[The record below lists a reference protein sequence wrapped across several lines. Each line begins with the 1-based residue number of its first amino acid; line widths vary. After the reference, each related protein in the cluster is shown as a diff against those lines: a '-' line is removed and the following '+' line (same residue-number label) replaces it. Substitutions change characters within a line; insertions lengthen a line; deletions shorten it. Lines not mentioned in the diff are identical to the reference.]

1 MIPTPDLSHLST
13 SDYRNIYEPS
23 EDTFLLLD
31 ALEADEKQ
39 LKELNPSVCLEIGSG
54 SGCVTTFLGCLLK
67 PNQPYLITTD
77 INPKAAVATVMT
89 GKKNGVSIDT
99 VQTSLVTNLLPRLRN
114 AVDVLCFN
122 PPYAVTPSE
131 EIGGQGIEASWAG
144 GIDGREVIDTML
156 PFVKAIYLLLA
167 ATTIKLSTAIS
178 LDDAVSKL
186 HLALGDTVGK
196 EYHHA
201 HQISDIPHVE
211 DIKHWTASVCNK
223 ALNEKEQAMS
233 VNSFK
238 GSDTLSSLAQL
249 FRKAK
254 GIPAGQVGTEQAGT
268 NSDEVAWTKK
278 CKEKGALAI
287 LDSVYEA
294 SLGVEDFNSTQT
306 VDEHYNMTPMRKTVT
321 VPLIQA
327 AVYGSSMVEFT
338 AHSAGVS
345 STWLPVCDT
354 DQGYVNAA
362 DRLIFYN
369 TLAAGLQ
376 ALSPDLYKEYAKEG
390 PQDDAEER
398 VIKHISR
405 LSIQLHMLQ
414 SIAKVA
420 HLDPND
426 AAVKTMI
433 YLCTLGDSATTSLS
447 QTAKQIG
454 EAVGSKV
461 PNVIPHKVLD
471 SVNRKVAL
479 ELIARSTQEDSNAVV
494 KVGQKIPGVRN
505 IFDFVVDASSTWGIG
520 KVAKV
525 AFCPL
530 PGQTA
535 KVVEHPKHEL

>member
-1 MIPTPDLSHLST
+1 MLFHKAI
-13 SDYRNIYEPS
+13 
-23 EDTFLLLD
+23 
-31 ALEADEKQ
+31 
-39 LKELNPSVCLEIGSG
+39 
-54 SGCVTTFLGCLLK
+54 CLL
-67 PNQPYLITTD
+67 I
-77 INPKAAVATVMT
+77 AT
-89 GKKNGVSIDT
+89 
-99 VQTSLVTNLLPRLRN
+99 
-114 AVDVLCFN
+114 
-122 PPYAVTPSE
+122 
-131 EIGGQGIEASWAG
+131 
-144 GIDGREVIDTML
+144 
-156 PFVKAIYLLLA
+156 
-167 ATTIKLSTAIS
+167 TTIKVSTAIS

-201 HQISDIPHVE
+201 HQISDIPHVD

-223 ALNEKEQAMS
+223 ALNEKDQEMS

-238 GSDTLSSLAQL
+238 GSDTLTDLAQL
-249 FRKAK
+249 FRKAN
-254 GIPAGQVGTEQAGT
+254 GVPSDQVGTKQAGT
-268 NSDEVAWTKK
+268 HSDEVAWTKK

-294 SLGVEDFNSTQT
+294 SLGVEDFNSTET

-321 VPLIQA
+321 VPLTLA
-327 AVYGSSMVEFT
+327 AVYGSSMVEST

-345 STWLPVCDT
+345 SSWLPVCDT
-354 DQGYVNAA
+354 DPAYVNAA

-390 PQDDAEER
+390 QQDDAEER
-398 VIKHISR
+398 VIKHVSR
-405 LSIQLHMLQ
+405 LSVQLHMLQ

-420 HLDPND
+420 QLDPND

-461 PNVIPHKVLD
+461 PNVIPHKVLE

-479 ELIARSTQEDSNAVV
+479 ELIARSAQEDSNTVV
-494 KVGQKIPGVRN
+494 KVGQRIPGVRN

-520 KVAKV
+520 KVAKI

-530 PGQTA
+530 PGQTG
-535 KVVEHPKHEL
+535 KVAEHLKQEL